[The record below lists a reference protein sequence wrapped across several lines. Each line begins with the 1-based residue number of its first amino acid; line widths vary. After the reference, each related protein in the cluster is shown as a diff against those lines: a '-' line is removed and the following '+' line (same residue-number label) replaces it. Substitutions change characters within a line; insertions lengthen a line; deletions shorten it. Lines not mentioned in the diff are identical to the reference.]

1 MAAPYSQDLRDKVL
15 AACDRGMTTKEV
27 ADAFGVCRAWVRRV
41 KQRRREHGETRPR
54 KQGTPGV
61 RRIDRDVLAKLVA
74 ERPEAT
80 GPELRD
86 RLAER
91 TGVRV
96 TDSAIYAAL
105 KALDL
110 TFKKRRSTRPS
121 RIAPMSPSVASSG
134 NASSPN
140 ATHDV

>member
-15 AACDRGMTTKEV
+15 AACDRGMATKEV

-41 KQRRREHGETRPR
+41 KQRRREHGETAPR

-61 RRIDRDVLAKLVA
+61 RRIDRAVLARLVA
-74 ERPEAT
+74 ERPDAT

-121 RIAPMSPSVASSG
+121 RTAPTSRSDASDGVTGSPSSTPAG
-134 NASSPN
+134 
-140 ATHDV
+140 